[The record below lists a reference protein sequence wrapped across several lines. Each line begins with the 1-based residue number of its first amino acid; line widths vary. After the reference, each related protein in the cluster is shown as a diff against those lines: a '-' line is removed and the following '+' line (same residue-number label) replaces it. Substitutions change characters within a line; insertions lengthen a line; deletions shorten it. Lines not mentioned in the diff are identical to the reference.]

1 MASRQLFPS
10 WVAVRYFAV
19 VIVLRDVREA
29 DLDTFFEHW
38 ADDQALRMAAFTP
51 ADAQDR
57 AAFDARWER
66 HRSDPANLLKTI
78 ELDGEAVGSIAS
90 WDNERQREVTYW
102 IGRAHWGKGIA
113 TRALQLFLDL
123 ETARPLYAAAAA
135 DNTGSLRVL
144 DKCGFRVV
152 GEGRAFSNA
161 RGQEVDEV
169 ILRLD
174 S

>member
-1 MASRQLFPS
+1 LP
-10 WVAVRYFAV
+10 AVRYVAV
-19 VIVLRDVREA
+19 VIVLRDIHDA

-38 ADDQALRMAAFTP
+38 VDDEALRMAAFTP
-51 ADAQDR
+51 ADAKDR

-66 HRSDPANLLKTI
+66 HRSDPAILLKTI
-78 ELDGEAVGSIAS
+78 EFDGEPVGSIS
-90 WDNERQREVTYW
+90 SFDNERQREVTYW
-102 IGRAHWGKGIA
+102 LGRAHWGKGIA

-123 ETARPLYAAAAA
+123 EPARPLHAAAAA

-144 DKCGFRVV
+144 EKCGFRVV
-152 GEGRAFSNA
+152 GGGRGFANA

-169 ILRLD
+169 NLRLD